1 MRLAIAAL
9 VLVVGSGSCGGG
21 DGGGTPAATSGV
33 DRSKVWSGLTT
44 AEKGTVCDWVASLYG
59 GYGKTI
65 DCHNG
70 QTVGSTA
77 NQQACIDSVPSTCA
91 ATVGDVEDC
100 SKQAMCPDPT
110 VGLACLLAACA
121 G

>member
-1 MRLAIAAL
+1 MAIA
-9 VLVVGSGSCGGG
+9 VFLVVVSSASCGG
-21 DGGGTPAATSGV
+21 DGSGTPAATSGV
-33 DRSKVWSGLTT
+33 DKSKVWSGLTT

-77 NQQACIDSVPSTCA
+77 TQQACIDSVPATCA
-91 ATVGDVEDC
+91 ATVGEIEQC
-100 SKQAMCPDPT
+100 SMQGMCPDPT
-110 VGLACLLAACA
+110 VGLACLITACQ
-121 G
+121 